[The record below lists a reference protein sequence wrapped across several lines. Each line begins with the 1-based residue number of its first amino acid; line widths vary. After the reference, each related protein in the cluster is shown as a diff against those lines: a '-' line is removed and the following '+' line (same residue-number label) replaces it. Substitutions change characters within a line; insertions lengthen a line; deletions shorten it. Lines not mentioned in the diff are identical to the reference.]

1 MVPPTFSFMVLFM
14 LLLML
19 CASAATFA
27 MLTRRWTNDRP
38 RAALLDWARDRRF
51 RVVPAEQLTVPIGL
65 DALAGLYPVVEEMLI
80 RGTATVVR
88 ATTSG
93 TGTERHRWHLL
104 LMTTSTARTPAALR
118 PAAAAVSFVDLFML
132 PAFPAVLT
140 PDRFAV
146 HATDATAARAM
157 THSPARG
164 LLPPDVGLLVHGP
177 HVTVDFSIRPF
188 DAVEIDRM
196 LVIAGQILPGLP
208 AV

>member
-1 MVPPTFSFMVLFM
+1 MVLSV

-19 CASAATFA
+19 GASAAMFA
-27 MLTRRWTNDRP
+27 MLTRRWTSDRP
-38 RAALLDWARDRRF
+38 RAALADWARDRRF
-51 RVVPAEQLTVPIGL
+51 RVVPAEQLAVPAGL
-65 DALAGLYPVVEEMLI
+65 DALAGLYPAVELMLV
-80 RGTATVVR
+80 RGTTTVVR
-88 ATTSG
+88 ATTAGPG
-93 TGTERHRWHLL
+93 TGRQRWHLL
-104 LMTTSTARTPAALR
+104 LVTTSAARTPAALR
-118 PAAAAVSFVDLFML
+118 PAAAAVSFVDLFTL

-157 THSPARG
+157 AHCSARG

-177 HVTVDFSIRPF
+177 HVTVDFSTRPF